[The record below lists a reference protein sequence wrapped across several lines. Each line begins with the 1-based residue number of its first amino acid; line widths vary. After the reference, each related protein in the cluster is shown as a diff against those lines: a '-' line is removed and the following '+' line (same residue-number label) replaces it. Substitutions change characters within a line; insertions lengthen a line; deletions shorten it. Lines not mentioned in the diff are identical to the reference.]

1 MGYNEQSVN
10 VKDTITFEDFTKLDL
25 RVGEVLKVEKKEG
38 SDKLLRLTVDFGEIG
53 QRIILSGIAPW
64 YTPSQV
70 KGKKFIFVVNLA
82 PRKMMGEESQGMIIC
97 AVEGEAAKLIPVP
110 KTVNT
115 GSTVR

>member
-1 MGYNEQSVN
+1 ML
-10 VKDTITFEDFTKLDL
+10 KDIISFEDFAKLDL
-25 RVGEVLKVEKKEG
+25 RIGEVLTAEKKEG
-38 SDKLLRLTVDFGEIG
+38 SDKLLRLTVSFGEIG
-53 QRIILSGIAPW
+53 QRVILFRIASW

-70 KGKKFIFVVNLA
+70 NGKKFIFIVNLF

-110 KTVNT
+110 KTISA